1 MARPNPMDSSGSDAS
16 WIYIVGTD
24 VDGIPGA
31 SSAQGA
37 GTTDID
43 DNPGA
48 LSAQSAGTPDID
60 DNPGASSAQGAGT
73 TDIDDNTGALSAQ
86 SVAANVD
93 ESLGVPDVATAVKLI
108 EEKLAEMVARVKQQ
122 LPEGRV
128 PNPMASTSSEQTS
141 GTSEDMLS
149 NLQEALADDAVGA
162 GAAAAPSAGTSW
174 AQSAATV
181 SGGVFNTAPPCAY
194 NKSSVPF
201 SRVDKQ

>member
-1 MARPNPMDSSGSDAS
+1 MVQKSACSPVQKWVSSLVDESACGKHFLPAARTKRSISRNLLDFDL
-16 WIYIVGTD
+16 
-24 VDGIPGA
+24 
-31 SSAQGA
+31 GA
-37 GTTDID
+37 GCFDLLLD
-43 DNPGA
+43 LFGFFLGHSLLDGLGSP
-48 LSAQSAGTPDID
+48 L
-60 DNPGASSAQGAGT
+60 
-73 TDIDDNTGALSAQ
+73 
-86 SVAANVD
+86 D

>member
-24 VDGIPGA
+24 VDGILGA

-43 DNPGA
+43 DNLGA
-48 LSAQSAGTPDID
+48 LSAQ
-60 DNPGASSAQGAGT
+60 
-73 TDIDDNTGALSAQ
+73 
-86 SVAANVD
+86 
-93 ESLGVPDVATAVKLI
+93 
-108 EEKLAEMVARVKQQ
+108 
-122 LPEGRV
+122 
-128 PNPMASTSSEQTS
+128 
-141 GTSEDMLS
+141 
-149 NLQEALADDAVGA
+149 
-162 GAAAAPSAGTSW
+162 SAGTSW